1 MIFNSSLINNTIYTI
16 YDIRYDTTMAI
27 PKTSEGASLQ
37 GNQSLSH
44 IPRFMKPDV
53 KDALEFPDIETLSLL
68 LGIKRSDAEK
78 AVMRHSENVAGYKV
92 RDVFCTKETREL
104 ANEILNILASYARAK
119 NGRERVLTLT
129 PTLDE
134 EEVQKRFDD
143 FRECKKWMALL
154 GEERIARACEII
166 ANAEIEKMSFGKSP
180 LVAHRRKGLETKIK
194 EQYGDFVRVTLAD
207 SGAKVRELLEKE
219 NIILLIVEGEEEFD
233 EPGIIAIT
241 GDELSEICTI
251 YPEFVINSFNAK
263 KKALE
268 AVIHLLTEFKELRD
282 SSLFNGISVADL
294 EEVSGLLDEVEAG
307 RRRGATNFDEVIFR
321 REEELNREVGR
332 IMRSGGGAADFKGY
346 LDEVLLNMADE
357 LMLTGGDKDVLWGSA
372 YERLE
377 RVPPFEFSR
386 GKIELLRRRYVRKIE
401 ERRYYKS
408 RDLAKHLEMRR
419 EAVSTA
425 IKKLFYFDFML
436 AVSHF
441 SLDFGLTLSEIGDC
455 GLGVI
460 MGRNLFLVDEERRGG
475 EKVVPVSYSVGKT
488 NVSIFGAIPHPVA
501 ILTGAN
507 SGGKTC
513 LLVMLASLVILT
525 ELGLPVPAEQAETP
539 LLPLYVYRRKMIK
552 RTGSFEYSMRA
563 LSRIF
568 MREGAKVVLIDE
580 LEALTEPG
588 AMGRIMASVLNNLPK
603 DTLAVMITHLIHE
616 LVPHISLRKV
626 RVDGIESEGL
636 DAAGNI
642 IVDRQPLFNHIG
654 SSTPELVIKKL
665 LGRVKKVELK
675 VVYEEI
681 LKVLEK
687 ERVGGL
693 K

>member
-1 MIFNSSLINNTIYTI
+1 
-16 YDIRYDTTMAI
+16 MAT
-27 PKTSEGASLQ
+27 PKTSESASLQ
-37 GNQSLSH
+37 GNRNTFSLPY
-44 IPRFMKPDV
+44 IPLFMKPDV
-53 KDALEFPDIETLSLL
+53 KDALEFPDLETLSLL
-68 LGIKRSDAEK
+68 LGIKRGDAEK
-78 AVMRHSENVAGYKV
+78 AVIRNNENMAGYRE

-104 ANEILNILASYARAK
+104 EREILAILSSYASTK
-119 NGRERVLTLT
+119 NGREKVLTLT
-129 PTLDE
+129 PTLDKE
-134 EEVQKRFDD
+134 ELQKRFDD
-143 FRECKKWMALL
+143 FRECEKLRTLL
-154 GEERIARACEII
+154 GEERIASAREII
-166 ANAEIEKMSFGKSP
+166 ANAEMENMSFGKSP
-180 LVAHRRKGLETKIK
+180 LIALRRRGLEAQIK
-194 EQYGDFVRVTLAD
+194 EQYGDFVRIAVAD
-207 SGAKVRELLEKE
+207 SGAKAQELLQKE
-219 NIILLIVEGEEEFD
+219 NIILLIGEGEEEFG

-241 GDELSEICTI
+241 GDDLSEICEI
-251 YPEFVINSFNAK
+251 YPEFVINSFMAK

-282 SSLFNGISVADL
+282 SPLFSGIAVADL
-294 EEVSGLLDEVEAG
+294 EEVMGLLEEVEAG
-307 RRRGATNFDEVIFR
+307 KRTGATNFDEVIER
-321 REEELNREVGR
+321 REEELNREINR
-332 IMRSGGGAADFKGY
+332 IMKSGGGAEDFKGY
-346 LDEVLLNMADE
+346 LDDVLLNTADE
-357 LMLTGGDKDVLWGSA
+357 LMLTGEDKDVLWESA
-372 YERLE
+372 YKNLE
-377 RVPPFEFSR
+377 RGPPFEFSR
-386 GKIELLRRRYVRKIE
+386 GKIELLRRRYTRKIE
-401 ERRYYKS
+401 ERRYYRS
-408 RDLAKHLEMRR
+408 RDLAKHLERQR

-425 IKKLFYFDFML
+425 IKNLFYFDFML
-436 AVSHF
+436 AISHF
-441 SLDFGLTLSEIGDC
+441 SHDFGLTIPEIGDG

-460 MGRNLFLVDEERRGG
+460 MGRNLFLVDEELRGG
-475 EKVVPVSYSVGKT
+475 EKVVPVSYSVGKV
-488 NVSIFGAIPHPVA
+488 NLGIFGATPHPVA

-513 LLVMLASLVILT
+513 LLIMLGSSLILT
-525 ELGLPVPAEQAETP
+525 ELGLPIAAEHAEMP

-603 DTLAVMITHLIHE
+603 ETLTVMITHLIHE

-642 IVDRQPLFNHIG
+642 IADRQPMFNHIG

-665 LGRVKKVELK
+665 LGHVKKKELR

-687 ERVGGL
+687 EREEWG
-693 K
+693 